1 MNIYGFPEPEEPRE
15 ARLINEESL
24 QKMEV
29 LNKDGRIGSPMRTLS
44 QVQSSQY
51 ILMDTKKQQSKIRIQ
66 KQRSGLRRNL
76 RALIA
81 SRNQDATDQ
90 VSLRADKTQIEKGL
104 AKLRGLK
111 GEELQREAKRA

>member
-1 MNIYGFPEPEEPRE
+1 MNIYGFPDPEEPRE

-51 ILMDTKKQQSKIRIQ
+51 ILMDTKQQSKIRIQ

-76 RALIA
+76 RGLIA

-90 VSLRADKTQIEKGL
+90 VSLRADKQQIEKGL
-104 AKLRGLK
+104 AKLRGLE